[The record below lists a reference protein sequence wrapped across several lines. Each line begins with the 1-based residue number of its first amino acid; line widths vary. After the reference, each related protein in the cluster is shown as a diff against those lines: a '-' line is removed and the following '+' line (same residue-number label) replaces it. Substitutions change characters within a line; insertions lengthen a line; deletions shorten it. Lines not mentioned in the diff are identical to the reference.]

1 LGEQKFVG
9 QNPLLSQAFVTMLTQ
24 LEFEA
29 LLDRYLTG
37 TCSPAEQKLVA
48 HWYQQFGPDEP
59 TLLSEAEQQV
69 SRAAI
74 WSLIESQLVEKEKP
88 DSPISAL
95 E

>member
-9 QNPLLSQAFVTMLTQ
+9 QNPLLSQALVTMLTQ

-48 HWYQQFGPDEP
+48 HWYQQFGQDEP
-59 TLLSEAEQQV
+59 TILSEAEKQA
-69 SRAAI
+69 SREAI
-74 WSLIESQLVEKEKP
+74 RSLLESQLVEKEKT
-88 DSPISAL
+88 DSHISTL
-95 E
+95 